1 MPTISSPRRLL
12 DQRNQT
18 CILSTTCISF
28 SCPPSSRW
36 FRSPTWYAPAAA
48 TRLWEHPTTHS
59 GKRPRSWE
67 RPRSWKRAAARADS
81 WRGPRYPAAGWEPR
95 EDPSDG
101 REDIAAELWRR
112 TVWRPKASPAGS
124 GSEMGTALSISLV
137 CWKHLKSHL

>member
-59 GKRPRSWE
+59 GKRSGSWE
-67 RPRSWKRAAARADS
+67 RPRSWERSARA
-81 WRGPRYPAAGWEPR
+81 GPWRYPAAGWEPR

-112 TVWRPKASPAGS
+112 TVWRPKATPAGS
-124 GSEMGTALSISLV
+124 GSGSVMGTALSTPLV
-137 CWKHLKSHL
+137 CIMVNNKPQF